1 MGAPLYMER
10 RPEGKLSEVGR
21 LYLYLQRG
29 QWSFAKPPQTLTGTH
44 PYGRFASAIASLG
57 DLDKDGYGGEH
68 GVVAGD
74 RCGEGG
80 THTCA
85 THGAHLDAE
94 GTEAGAVPVLPVPP
108 RTPLPVQPLVPHP
121 TTPHL
126 SLHPM
131 APGGRSCPLR
141 PQTWRW
147 VPRSGVT
154 AAAGRSSSSVGRGK
168 GSSQC
173 PPSASTAPSLAPL
186 PSASPC
192 AVPPTWMATAT
203 WVRRHHVSPACHHG
217 ATHPATNT
225 PLVPADLLVGA
236 FGADK
241 VAVYW

>member
-94 GTEAGAVPVLPVPP
+94 GTEAGALSQCSQCLPAPP
-108 RTPLPVQPLVPHP
+108 FQCSPLSPTPQHP
-121 TTPHL
+121 T
-126 SLHPM
+126 
-131 APGGRSCPLR
+131 
-141 PQTWRW
+141 
-147 VPRSGVT
+147 
-154 AAAGRSSSSVGRGK
+154 
-168 GSSQC
+168 
-173 PPSASTAPSLAPL
+173 
-186 PSASPC
+186 SPC
-192 AVPPTWMATAT
+192 TPWHLVAAHVPCVHRCGGGCP
-203 WVRRHHVSPACHHG
+203 VRG
-217 ATHPATNT
+217 
-225 PLVPADLLVGA
+225 
-236 FGADK
+236 
-241 VAVYW
+241 